1 MQKTIGGYTMNFFDK
16 FLVFL
21 GIRSALGK
29 IDEANRQREAE
40 EELRRQQEWE
50 EWEHQDYINE
60 LEDRIDEIRDRID
73 DLEYENAM
81 RGHDYYQDEID
92 ELNDELDDLES
103 DLDDA
108 YDDY

>member
-1 MQKTIGGYTMNFFDK
+1 MNFFDK

-21 GIRSALGK
+21 GIRSVLGK

-40 EELRRQQEWE
+40 EELRRQKEWE

-92 ELNDELDDLES
+92 DLNDELDELES

>member
-1 MQKTIGGYTMNFFDK
+1 MNFFDK

-21 GIRSALGK
+21 GIRSVLGK

-40 EELRRQQEWE
+40 EELRRQKEWE

-60 LEDRIDEIRDRID
+60 LEEKIDEIRDRID
-73 DLEYENAM
+73 DLEYENTM

-92 ELNDELDDLES
+92 ELNDELVDLES
-103 DLDDA
+103 VLDDA